1 MMMMLMLVVQRRK
14 TVLVGCIRIKGI
26 TATTLWIRSSDIDMI
41 VATVVVVVVVVVDV
55 TRGVGIGE
63 YIPHEGKITIIP
75 LFPTSSTPFQQHAF
89 HDRGIVGTHTS
100 CRRTYRLQR

>member
-1 MMMMLMLVVQRRK
+1 MMMLMLVVQRRK
-14 TVLVGCIRIKGI
+14 TVLVGSIRIKGI

-41 VATVVVVVVVVVDV
+41 VATVVVVVVDV

-89 HDRGIVGTHTS
+89 HDGGIMMVHTS
-100 CRRTYRLQR
+100 CRGTYRLQ